1 MSTEIALTT
10 SGGIAIL
17 PNDDRIIDYEFPPT
31 NYQAAPVP
39 TEDTEDIGA
48 AVAISMTAAE
58 RTAITPIPGELI
70 WDTTYNTLFVGDGI
84 TPGGTAVEGG
94 GSSGGDFTSV
104 TYWESS
110 TVEG

>member
-39 TEDTEDIGA
+39 TEDTEECNGG
-48 AVAISMTAAE
+48 STATPMASAE
-58 RTAITPIPGELI
+58 RLAFIPEPGQLI
-70 WDTTYNTLFVGDGI
+70 WDTTIGMLFVGNGT
-84 TPGGTAVEGG
+84 TPGGIVVEGG
-94 GSSGGDFTSV
+94 GSGGDFTSV
-104 TYWESS
+104 TFWQSA
-110 TVEG
+110 TV